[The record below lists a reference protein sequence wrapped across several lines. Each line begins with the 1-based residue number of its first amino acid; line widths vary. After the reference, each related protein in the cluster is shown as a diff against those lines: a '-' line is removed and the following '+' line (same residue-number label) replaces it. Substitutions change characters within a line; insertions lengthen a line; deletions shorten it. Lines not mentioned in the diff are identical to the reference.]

1 MKKFRVRGYYGDP
14 KKNEECTQ
22 FASSIDYLTRE
33 EAQVILREWKV
44 KLRYP
49 DLWIEEV
56 SA

>member
-14 KKNEECTQ
+14 KKVEECIQ
-22 FASSIDYLTRE
+22 FNSFIDYLTRE
-33 EAQVILREWKV
+33 EAQVVLKEWKI

-49 DLWIEEV
+49 DLWVEEV